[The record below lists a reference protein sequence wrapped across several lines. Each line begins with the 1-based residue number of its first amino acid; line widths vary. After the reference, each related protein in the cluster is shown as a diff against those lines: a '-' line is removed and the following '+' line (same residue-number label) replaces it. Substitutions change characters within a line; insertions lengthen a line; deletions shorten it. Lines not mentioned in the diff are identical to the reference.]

1 METIMKMTVKE
12 YAKRF
17 EISTQATYQ
26 QIAKGNLQT
35 VVENNKKYIIVNDKT
50 KQTTLQDVANP
61 LANDLQSY
69 WQESLQKKE
78 LQLSLKDDEIKRL
91 NEELMKAKDEI
102 TKAKEHEN
110 SILLRYIE
118 EVKQFKLEH
127 KSSEDIKIEPVPEEA
142 EEAEIEEDVVFT
154 KEEEQELKRLKKKR
168 KKKKLFKEEKVAYKT
183 LKAKQKKRDHGV

>member
-1 METIMKMTVKE
+1 MKMTVKE
-12 YAKRF
+12 YAERF

-26 QIAKGNLQT
+26 QIAKGSLKT
-35 VVENNKKYIIVNDKT
+35 VIENNKKYVIVEDKT
-50 KQTTLQDVANP
+50 EQTTLQEVAKP

-78 LQLSLKDDEIKRL
+78 VQLSVKDDEIKRL
-91 NEELMKAKDEI
+91 NEELIKAKEEI

-127 KSSEDIKIEPVPEEA
+127 KSSEDVKIEPMPEEA
-142 EEAEIEEDVVFT
+142 EEAEIEEEVVFT

-168 KKKKLFKEEKVAYKT
+168 KKKKLSKEEKVTYKI
-183 LKAKQKKRDHGV
+183 LKAKQNERDHGV